1 MRGRCLLAACTA
13 TCVLVLLPVLGQS
26 PSAQGGQKPAAPPR
40 PAPRTA
46 DGTINFWIAV
56 QDRKARGTALT
67 AACCFPSEP
76 EEVGLRDDATD
87 LLLRR
92 PGHFPKPKFSQV
104 PFQPWARALYIFRT
118 QHEFEPYTRCKP
130 AGGARMVA
138 TAYGT
143 DFIHV
148 PEQKRIYI
156 TQTGGPHSFRPI
168 FMDGRPHPKDLDPS
182 YYGHS
187 VGHWEGD
194 TLVIDTIGFNER
206 SWIDLRGL
214 PTTEATSPDRT
225 HHAPGF
231 QHAALRN
238 HDRRSRRLY
247 KHRGRPACSSAGR
260 PEPSSSSSSARTA
273 ILLPLLMIGGRE
285 REVSNA
291 AAGSAP

>member
-1 MRGRCLLAACTA
+1 MRRRRLLAACTS
-13 TCVLVLLPVLGQS
+13 TCVLVLLPVLSQS
-26 PSAQGGQKPAAPPR
+26 PSAQGGQKPAATPQ
-40 PAPRTA
+40 PAPRMP
-46 DGTINFWIAV
+46 DGTINLGSPPGQKGTWGG
-56 QDRKARGTALT
+56 QDNRMLYPERA
-67 AACCFPSEP
+67 
-76 EEVGLRDDATD
+76 EEVGLRDDATGF
-87 LLLRR
+87 R
-92 PGHFPKPKFSQV
+92 PPEPGAFPKPRFSEV

-130 AGGARMVA
+130 AAGARMVA

-206 SWIDLRGL
+206 SWIDHRGL
-214 PTTEATSPDRT
+214 PVTDQLHMTERITRPDFNTLRYEMTIDDPGAYTKPWTTGMFFRW
-225 HHAPGF
+225 
-231 QHAALRN
+231 
-238 HDRRSRRLY
+238 
-247 KHRGRPACSSAGR
+247 SAGS
-260 PEPSSSSSSARTA
+260 EQFEFLCQDGNLA
-273 ILLPLLMIGGRE
+273 PLLMIGGENVKYE
-285 REVSNA
+285 RTSRV
-291 AAGSAP
+291 AP

>member
-1 MRGRCLLAACTA
+1 MRRHRLLAAFTIA
-13 TCVLVLLPVLGQS
+13 SALVFLPVLSQL
-26 PSAQGGQKPAAPPR
+26 PAAQGGQKPPAPPR

-46 DGTINFWIAV
+46 DGKINFGSPPGE
-56 QDRKARGTALT
+56 KGTWGGVDSRMLI
-67 AACCFPSEP
+67 PERP
-76 EEVGLRDDATD
+76 EEVGLRDANTS
-87 LLLRR
+87 LTPE
-92 PGHFPKPKFSQV
+92 PGAFPKPKFSQV

-206 SWIDLRGL
+206 TWMDHRGL
-214 PTTEATSPDRT
+214 PTTDALHMTERITRPNFNTLRYEMTIDD
-225 HHAPGF
+225 PGAYTQPWTTGMF
-231 QHAALRN
+231 FRW
-238 HDRRSRRLY
+238 
-247 KHRGRPACSSAGR
+247 SAGA
-260 PEPSSSSSSARTA
+260 EQFEFLCQDGNLA
-273 ILLPLLMIGGRE
+273 PLLMIGGENVKYE
-285 REVSNA
+285 RTSRV
-291 AAGSAP
+291 AP